1 MLILTRQEVEALLTM
16 TDAIDALE
24 EGFRRLAQGGVTMP
38 QRVATPV
45 APYEGL
51 HLSMPAFVEGEPGIL
66 SIKIVTVY
74 GQNPAR
80 HGLPMIQGVI
90 LLHDAQTGRLLA
102 LMDAEHLTATR
113 TGAVSGLATR
123 WLARPDASTVVLFGA
138 GATAGPQLE
147 AVCAVRPIRRGYVVT
162 RSGAKDAAFIE
173 RMTQKLGIELIA
185 TRNAQQAVEAADI
198 VCTATNSATPVI
210 QGDWLQPGCHINA
223 VGAYTAQMRELDTA
237 AVRRSR
243 VFVDHHPAAQS
254 EAGDLLIP
262 IRNGEL
268 SYDHVAGA
276 LGELLTGAVAG
287 RRDDQEITLFKSV
300 GLAMQDA
307 VTVAK
312 VYARAVEQGMGQSIE
327 LA

>member
-1 MLILTRQEVEALLTM
+1 MLILTRHEVETLLTM
-16 TDAIDALE
+16 TDAIDALD
-24 EGFRRLAQGGVTMP
+24 EGFRQLAQGGVTMP

-51 HLSMPAFVEGEPGIL
+51 HLSMPAFVAGAPGIL

-74 GQNPAR
+74 PHNPAR
-80 HGLPMIQGVI
+80 FGLPMIQGVI
-90 LLHDAQTGRLLA
+90 LLHDAQSGQPLA

-123 WLARPDASTVVLFGA
+123 LLARPEAQTVALFGA

-147 AVCAVRPIRRGYVVT
+147 AVCAVRPIRRAYVVT
-162 RSGAKDAAFIE
+162 RSGEKDAEFVQ
-173 RMTQKLGIELIA
+173 RMTRKLGIEMIA
-185 TRNAQQAVEAADI
+185 TRNAQQAVEAAEI
-198 VCTATNSATPVI
+198 ICTATNAATPVI
-210 QGDWLQPGCHINA
+210 QGAWLQPGTHINA
-223 VGAYTAQMRELDTA
+223 VGAYTANMRELDTA
-237 AVRRSR
+237 TVQRSR
-243 VFVDHHPAAQS
+243 VFVDHHPAAQR

-262 IRNGEL
+262 IQNGEL
-268 SYDHVAGA
+268 TYDHVAGS
-276 LGELLTGAVAG
+276 LGELLTGAVEG
-287 RRDDQEITLFKSV
+287 RRDDQAITLFKSV

-312 VYARAVEQGMGQSIE
+312 VYTRAVEQGIGQSIA